1 MSAAEPMADPGVSG
15 LLSDPEFQKL
25 KEWII
30 STTGLSYYADK
41 DRDLATA
48 VGRCQ
53 ELGGRPA
60 REVLEVLNRRGGPA
74 LDRLVEELTIG
85 ETFFFRH
92 LEMFHALRD
101 HVLPDLIQRRA
112 ALRSIRIWSA
122 GCSVGAEPYSLSILL
137 HDLLGDAA
145 RNWSFKIVATD
156 INRRFLALARAG
168 VYDTWAL
175 RGMDPA
181 LLQRTF
187 HRVGAR
193 WRINDL
199 YREAVTFRHHNLVQ
213 DKFPSIE
220 HELSG
225 LDLIICRNVIIYF
238 DTATNRRLA
247 DQFYR
252 SLVPGGWLAVGHAEP
267 HTEIFRAF
275 QTINAPGAVLYQ
287 RAADGKG
294 GGIFSPNAVPGTA
307 RTSAKL
313 SPPADAQVQAMP
325 KKAEVP
331 NWLPAAAQSRP
342 AAPEPVLQ
350 PKPVLEGLPEIQEI
364 SKAADSGDL
373 VAARKL
379 AEGLAAAQ
387 PLHEGAHFQLGLVLF
402 QLGEWV
408 KARQALKRSLY
419 LRRDLAVAH
428 YYLGLVQLGLGEF
441 AGRSFQNARRLISR
455 QDGVTVLPWGD
466 GLTAGELRAL
476 LQPYH
481 GGTSTHEA

>member
-1 MSAAEPMADPGVSG
+1 MSTVEPMADPGVHS

-30 STTGLSYYADK
+30 ATTGLSYYDDK

-53 ELGGRPA
+53 QLEGLPA
-60 REVLEVLNRRGGPA
+60 REVLDVLTSRPDPA

-101 HVLPDLIQRRA
+101 HVLPDLIQRRS

-122 GCSVGAEPYSLSILL
+122 GCSVGAEPYSLAILL

-145 RNWSFKIVATD
+145 QDWSFKIVATD

-168 VYDTWAL
+168 VYDNWAL
-175 RGMDPA
+175 RGMEPA

-238 DTATNRRLA
+238 DVVTNRRLA

-275 QTINAPGAVLYQ
+275 QTVNAPGAVLYQ
-287 RAADGKG
+287 RAVDGDG
-294 GGIFSPNAVPGTA
+294 SRVSPTD
-307 RTSAKL
+307 TSAAVCRVPAK
-313 SPPADAQVQAMP
+313 PAFPADAQTQSPP
-325 KKAEVP
+325 KKTEAPKWVG
-331 NWLPAAAQSRP
+331 AKKAAQESALP
-342 AAPEPVLQ
+342 S
-350 PKPVLEGLPEIQEI
+350 KPVVKGVPEIEEI
-364 SKAADSGDL
+364 SKLADSGDL
-373 VAARKL
+373 VSARKM
-379 AEGLAAAQ
+379 AEDLVATQ
-387 PLHEGAHFQLGLVLF
+387 PLHEAAHFQLGLVLF
-402 QLGEWV
+402 QQGEWV
-408 KARQALKRSLY
+408 KARHALKRSLY

-428 YYLGLVQLGLGEF
+428 YYLGLVQLSLGEP
-441 AGRSFQNARRLISR
+441 AGRSFQNARRLISLH
-455 QDGVTVLPWGD
+455 DGLTVLPWGD

-481 GGTSTHEA
+481 GGTLTHEA

>member
-1 MSAAEPMADPGVSG
+1 MSTVSSMADPRVHA
-15 LLSDPEFQKL
+15 LLRDPDFQKL

-30 STTGLSYYADK
+30 ATTGLSYYADK

-53 ELGGRPA
+53 QLEGRQA
-60 REVLEVLNRRGGPA
+60 GEILEMLTRGLDPA

-101 HVLPDLIQRRA
+101 HVLPDLIHRRA
-112 ALRSIRIWSA
+112 ALKSLRIWSA
-122 GCSVGAEPYSLSILL
+122 GCSVGAEPYSLAILL

-145 RNWSFKIVATD
+145 QDWSFEIVATD

-168 VYDTWAL
+168 VYDNWAL
-175 RGMDPA
+175 RGMEPE
-181 LLQRTF
+181 LLKRTF
-187 HRVGAR
+187 HQLGAR

-199 YREAVTFRHHNLVQ
+199 YREAVTFRHHNLVK

-238 DTATNRRLA
+238 DVPTNRRLA

-275 QTINAPGAVLYQ
+275 QTVNAPGAVLYQ
-287 RAADGKG
+287 RASEGEGKNAP
-294 GGIFSPNAVPGTA
+294 SPGLAVPVSRSVAAPALPAAPTVQTV
-307 RTSAKL
+307 RTSAAAPQWVPVVREA
-313 SPPADAQVQAMP
+313 SPAV
-325 KKAEVP
+325 
-331 NWLPAAAQSRP
+331 
-342 AAPEPVLQ
+342 PEPVR
-350 PKPVLEGLPEIQEI
+350 PAEREANRETAVEEITT
-364 SKAADSGDL
+364 SADKGDL
-373 VAARKL
+373 TSARKL
-379 AEGLAAAQ
+379 AEALIAAQ
-387 PLHEGAHFQLGLVLF
+387 PLHEGAHFHLGLVLF
-402 QLGEWV
+402 QQGEWE
-408 KARQALKRSLY
+408 KARMALKRSLY

-428 YYLGLVQLGLGEF
+428 YYLGLVQLGLGEP
-441 AGRSFQNARRLISR
+441 AARSFQNARRLIIR
-455 QDGVTVLPWGD
+455 LEGGAVLPWGD

-481 GGTSTHEA
+481 GATTTHEA

>member
-187 HRVGAR
+187 TGWGPA
-193 WRINDL
+193 
-199 YREAVTFRHHNLVQ
+199 
-213 DKFPSIE
+213 
-220 HELSG
+220 
-225 LDLIICRNVIIYF
+225 
-238 DTATNRRLA
+238 
-247 DQFYR
+247 
-252 SLVPGGWLAVGHAEP
+252 GGSMTCIV
-267 HTEIFRAF
+267 
-275 QTINAPGAVLYQ
+275 
-287 RAADGKG
+287 
-294 GGIFSPNAVPGTA
+294 
-307 RTSAKL
+307 
-313 SPPADAQVQAMP
+313 
-325 KKAEVP
+325 
-331 NWLPAAAQSRP
+331 
-342 AAPEPVLQ
+342 
-350 PKPVLEGLPEIQEI
+350 
-364 SKAADSGDL
+364 
-373 VAARKL
+373 
-379 AEGLAAAQ
+379 
-387 PLHEGAHFQLGLVLF
+387 
-402 QLGEWV
+402 
-408 KARQALKRSLY
+408 RQ
-419 LRRDLAVAH
+419 
-428 YYLGLVQLGLGEF
+428 
-441 AGRSFQNARRLISR
+441 
-455 QDGVTVLPWGD
+455 
-466 GLTAGELRAL
+466 
-476 LQPYH
+476 
-481 GGTSTHEA
+481 

>member
-1 MSAAEPMADPGVSG
+1 MSAVEPIADPAVHS
-15 LLSDPEFQKL
+15 LLGDPDFQKL

-30 STTGLSYYADK
+30 STTGLSYYGDK
-41 DRDLATA
+41 DRDLAIA

-53 ELGGRPA
+53 QLDGRPA
-60 REVLEVLNRRGGPA
+60 REVLDILTRRPDPA

-101 HVLPDLIQRRA
+101 HVLPDLIRKRS

-122 GCSVGAEPYSLSILL
+122 GCSVGAEPYSLAILL
-137 HDLLGDAA
+137 HDLLGKAA
-145 RNWSFKIVATD
+145 QDWSFGIVATD

-168 VYDTWAL
+168 VYDNWAL

-193 WRINDL
+193 WRINEV
-199 YREAVTFRHHNLVQ
+199 YRQAVTFRHHNMVK

-238 DTATNRRLA
+238 DTTTNRRLA

-287 RAADGKG
+287 RAADGDGHKEAP
-294 GGIFSPNAVPGTA
+294 SHASAAVVPLVRVA
-307 RTSAKL
+307 
-313 SPPADAQVQAMP
+313 PPAAVHAP
-325 KKAEVP
+325 
-331 NWLPAAAQSRP
+331 LPAKEVMAPKRAPATTAANPSNP
-342 AAPEPVLQ
+342 IV
-350 PKPVLEGLPEIQEI
+350 EGGREIEEI
-364 SKAADSGDL
+364 SKLADSGDL
-373 VAARKL
+373 ASARKR
-379 AEGLAAAQ
+379 AEALVAAQ

-402 QLGEWV
+402 QQGEWG
-408 KARQALKRSLY
+408 KASQALKRSLY

-428 YYLGLVQLGLGEF
+428 YYLGLVQLSLGESST
-441 AGRSFQNARRLISR
+441 RSFQNARRLISR
-455 QDGVTVLPWGD
+455 LEGGAVLSWGD

-481 GGTSTHEA
+481 LGTLTHEA

>member
-1 MSAAEPMADPGVSG
+1 MSAVEPMADPGANG
-15 LLSDPEFQKL
+15 LLRDPEFQKL

-30 STTGLSYYADK
+30 ATTGLSYYADK

-48 VGRCQ
+48 VSRCQ
-53 ELGGRPA
+53 QLEGRPA
-60 REVLEVLNRRGGPA
+60 REVLDILTRRPDPA

-101 HVLPDLIQRRA
+101 HVLPDLIRRRS

-122 GCSVGAEPYSLSILL
+122 GCSVGAEPYSLAILL
-137 HDLLGDAA
+137 HDLLGKAA
-145 RNWSFKIVATD
+145 QDWSFEIVATD

-168 VYDTWAL
+168 VYDNWAL

-199 YREAVTFRHHNLVQ
+199 YREAVTFRHHNMVK

-275 QTINAPGAVLYQ
+275 QTVNAPGAVLYQ
-287 RAADGKG
+287 RAADGDDRK
-294 GGIFSPNAVPGTA
+294 SAPSDAPAAAA
-307 RTSAKL
+307 R
-313 SPPADAQVQAMP
+313 PPARSAFPVEAQVQ
-325 KKAEVP
+325 
-331 NWLPAAAQSRP
+331 RP
-342 AAPEPVLQ
+342 QTKVAAPKCVPVNTAVL
-350 PKPVLEGLPEIQEI
+350 PSKPVVEKGTEIEEI
-364 SKAADSGDL
+364 SKLADSGDL
-373 VAARKL
+373 VSARKM
-379 AEGLAAAQ
+379 AEGLIAAQ
-387 PLHEGAHFQLGLVLF
+387 PLHDGAHFQLGLVLF
-402 QLGEWV
+402 QQGEWG
-408 KARQALKRSLY
+408 KARHVLKRSLY

-428 YYLGLVQLGLGEF
+428 YYLGLVQLSLGEP
-441 AGRSFQNARRLISR
+441 AARSFQNARRLISR
-455 QDGVTVLPWGD
+455 LEGETVLPWGD

-481 GGTSTHEA
+481 GGILTNEA

>member
-267 HTEIFRAF
+267 HTEIFRASRPSMR
-275 QTINAPGAVLYQ
+275 PGRCCTSGPQ
-287 RAADGKG
+287 MGKG
-294 GGIFSPNAVPGTA
+294 AGFFLRMRCP
-307 RTSAKL
+307 
-313 SPPADAQVQAMP
+313 
-325 KKAEVP
+325 
-331 NWLPAAAQSRP
+331 
-342 AAPEPVLQ
+342 
-350 PKPVLEGLPEIQEI
+350 
-364 SKAADSGDL
+364 
-373 VAARKL
+373 
-379 AEGLAAAQ
+379 AQ
-387 PLHEGAHFQLGLVLF
+387 PALPPNYLLLRMRRCRQCQRRRKFRIGFPLLPSPDQPLQSPSCNRSQCWKDCRRFRKYPRRRTLVT
-402 QLGEWV
+402 W
-408 KARQALKRSLY
+408 
-419 LRRDLAVAH
+419 
-428 YYLGLVQLGLGEF
+428 
-441 AGRSFQNARRLISR
+441 
-455 QDGVTVLPWGD
+455 
-466 GLTAGELRAL
+466 
-476 LQPYH
+476 
-481 GGTSTHEA
+481 